1 MRTLANRSI
10 NPFGFF
16 NDTFD
21 SLFRP
26 FYTERN
32 LEFMRTDI
40 TETEDGY
47 KMEVELPGFDKK
59 DIGVEYENNYLTI
72 RAARSA
78 SSEDARVIRKER
90 HVSMERAYYVGEIDD
105 LNINAK
111 YESGILTVNLP
122 KKVASKPEKR
132 GIEIQ

>member
-1 MRTLANRSI
+1 MRTLVNRNV

-32 LEFMRTDI
+32 LDFMRTDI
-40 TETEDGY
+40 SETEDGY

-59 DIGVEYENNYLTI
+59 DISVEFDNKYLTI
-72 RAARSA
+72 RATRNAQA
-78 SSEDARVIRKER
+78 DDARVIRKER
-90 HVSMERAYYVGEIDD
+90 HVSMERSYYVGDIDD
-105 LNINAK
+105 VNIVAK
-111 YESGILTVNLP
+111 YDSGILAINLP
-122 KKVASKPEKR
+122 KKVASTPEKR
-132 GIEIQ
+132 GIEIK

>member
-1 MRTLANRSI
+1 MRTLVNRNV

-32 LEFMRTDI
+32 LDFMRTDI
-40 TETEDGY
+40 SETEDGY

-59 DIGVEYENNYLTI
+59 DISVEFDNKYLTI
-72 RAARSA
+72 RATRNAQA
-78 SSEDARVIRKER
+78 DDARVIR
-90 HVSMERAYYVGEIDD
+90 
-105 LNINAK
+105 
-111 YESGILTVNLP
+111 
-122 KKVASKPEKR
+122 
-132 GIEIQ
+132 

>member
-1 MRTLANRSI
+1 MRTLVNRNV

-32 LEFMRTDI
+32 LDFMRTDI
-40 TETEDGY
+40 SETEDGY

-59 DIGVEYENNYLTI
+59 DISVEFDNKYLTI
-72 RAARSA
+72 RATRNAQA
-78 SSEDARVIRKER
+78 DDARVIRKER
-90 HVSMERAYYVGEIDD
+90 HVSMERSYYVGDIDD
-105 LNINAK
+105 VNIVAK
-111 YESGILTVNLP
+111 YDSGILAINLP
-122 KKVASKPEKR
+122 KKVA
-132 GIEIQ
+132 